1 MSPVQQRKVRDPRS
15 LALALGGLILG
26 VVLLV
31 GVFVFA
37 IPRLTESSTVR
48 VRPQSNS
55 LMVGD
60 AREFAGKVAESGPF
74 QFADLAGGSRDLY
87 VQHVGTDPLA
97 GWSAFDA
104 RRPGTGREC
113 NLTWDQA
120 ARHFNDPCD
129 KTTVPADG
137 AGLPHYVVEVNDG
150 QLSVVLISPP
160 TTTVL
165 VTGSVNR

>member
-15 LALALGGLILG
+15 LALALGGLVLG
-26 VVLLV
+26 VVLLIA
-31 GVFVFA
+31 VFVFA
-37 IPRLTESSTVR
+37 IPRITESGTVR
-48 VRPQSNS
+48 VRPQSSS
-55 LMVGD
+55 LAVGD
-60 AREFAGKVAESGPF
+60 ARHWAEVVAASGPF
-74 QFADLAGGSRDLY
+74 VFPDLAGGSRDLF

-113 NLTWDQA
+113 TLQWDQA
-120 ARHFNDPCD
+120 AQRFNDPCD
-129 KTTVPADG
+129 NTPVPADG
-137 AGLPHYVVEVNDG
+137 AGLPHYVVEINDG
-150 QLSVVLISPP
+150 QLSVVLISPT